1 MEDIMKI
8 VAALE
13 DFSLLL
19 KGVTETIQNTAKEQ
33 KRAFFSISLG
43 TLGAILLGNIYAGK
57 GITGAG

>member
-1 MEDIMKI
+1 MKI

-19 KGVTETIQNTAKEQ
+19 KGVTETIRNTAKEQ

-43 TLGAILLGNIYAGK
+43 TLGASLLGNIYAGK
-57 GITGAG
+57 

>member
-33 KRAFFSISLG
+33 KRPFFSISLG